1 MDDRQLEAESWTLIT
16 FEKFLYEKIGK
27 PVETN
32 KKVKCQMK
40 IIETEICIN
49 AI

>member
-1 MDDRQLEAESWTLIT
+1 MNRQLERESWTLIT
-16 FEKFLYEKIGK
+16 FEKFLYENES
-27 PVETN
+27 PETN